1 VSGDTASDPWF
12 TEVQREM
19 AYLSRLLRR
28 AWPSAERY
36 PHEHLLYQTA
46 VRVVILRQS
55 WQRRTPTPTPK
66 ELVASLRKSRREILE
81 RWGSRSED
89 PSQIEAALLL
99 GADRS
104 ITALLEYYTFSP
116 IDPVTYLA
124 EPIIEAWRKTH
135 GVTVTLDPQPRE
147 GGIPP
152 LTLTVAALFRRAAKI
167 RYRAHTVSEH
177 LADREDRP
185 RGGKSKKSERNS
197 KIAPSCARPD
207 ASVLLCHDAAPAATG
222 DDGGEAHTHEH
233 ARMCQRLRNPDCAE
247 DSGGSIR
254 REIREPRRARDPPL
268 DDDLFL
274 TSRQT
279 RARVGGV
286 SAMCIWRW
294 IRDPRV
300 QFPAPVKINH
310 RSYWRLGD
318 LRRWQAERASKST

>member
-1 VSGDTASDPWF
+1 MP
-12 TEVQREM
+12 
-19 AYLSRLLRR
+19 
-28 AWPSAERY
+28 
-36 PHEHLLYQTA
+36 
-46 VRVVILRQS
+46 
-55 WQRRTPTPTPK
+55 PTPK
-66 ELVASLRKSRREILE
+66 ELVASLRKSRREILKW
-81 RWGSRSED
+81 RVASED
-89 PSQIEAALLL
+89 PLHIESALLL

-116 IDPVTYLA
+116 IDPITYLA

-147 GGIPP
+147 GAIPP

-167 RYRAHTVSEH
+167 RYRAHTVREH
-177 LADREDRP
+177 LDDREDRP
-185 RGGKSKKSERNS
+185 RSGRSKKSGRNS
-197 KIAPSCARPD
+197 NIVPSCARPD
-207 ASVLLCHDAAPAATG
+207 ASVLLRHDVAPAATG
-222 DDGGEAHTHEH
+222 DDGGSHEY
-233 ARMCQRLRNPDCAE
+233 ARMSHRLRNPDCAE
-247 DSGGSIR
+247 NPDGSIR
-254 REIREPRRARDPPL
+254 RELREPRSARVPPV
-268 DDDLFL
+268 DDDVFL

-294 IRDPRV
+294 MRDPRV